1 MKVAIT
7 GSSGLIGS
15 ALVPALSA
23 AGHEVVTLVRRPA
36 SGANDISWDPVAG
49 RLDADA
55 LEGCEAVVHLAGATI
70 GTRWTKTQ
78 RQAILDSRVE
88 GTRLVSETIASLTT
102 KPRVLVAASA
112 IGVYGDRGD
121 EELSEASPPGD
132 GYLAEVVSAWEA
144 AAAPALDAGIRVAQL
159 RTGIVLAKHGG
170 ALQRLLLPTRL
181 GLGGPVGS
189 GRQWWSWV
197 TLDDA
202 VAAYRFALEQELAG
216 RFNVTAPTPVTN
228 RDFMKALGR
237 ALHRPAVLP
246 LPAFAVRLAF
256 GEMGEEVLLSGQR
269 VRPDALEA
277 AGFRFAQPE
286 IDGALAHVLAA

>member
-15 ALVPALSA
+15 ALVPALAA
-23 AGHEVVTLVRRPA
+23 AGHEVVRLVRRPA
-36 SGANDISWDPVAG
+36 SGADEISWDPAAG
-49 RLDADA
+49 ELDARA

-70 GTRWTKTQ
+70 GSRWSKTR
-78 RQAILDSRVE
+78 RRAILDSRVE
-88 GTRLVSETIASLTT
+88 GTRLVAETIASLTAR
-102 KPRVLVAASA
+102 PRVLVTASA

-121 EELSEASPPGD
+121 EELSEASPQGE
-132 GYLAEVVSAWEA
+132 GYLAEVVAAWEA

-159 RTGIVLAKHGG
+159 RTGIVLSKHGG

-181 GLGGPVGS
+181 GLGGPVGN

-202 VAAYRFALEQELAG
+202 VAAYLFALEHELAG
-216 RFNVTAPTPVTN
+216 PINVTAPSPVTN
-228 RDFMKALGR
+228 REFMKALGR
-237 ALHRPAVLP
+237 ALRRPAVVP

-256 GEMGEEVLLSGQR
+256 GEMGEEVLLAGQR

-286 IDGALAHVLAA
+286 LDGAFAHVLAS

>member
-23 AGHEVVTLVRRPA
+23 AGHEVVKLVRRPA
-36 SGANDISWDPVAG
+36 AGAAEISWDPAAG
-49 RLDADA
+49 ELDARA

-70 GTRWTKTQ
+70 GSRWSKTR
-78 RQAILDSRVE
+78 RRAILDSRVD
-88 GTRLVSETIASLTT
+88 GTRLLSETVASLTA
-102 KPRVLVAASA
+102 KPRVLVTASA
-112 IGVYGDRGD
+112 IGAYGDRSD
-121 EELSEASPPGD
+121 EELSEASPPGE
-132 GYLAEVVSAWEA
+132 GYLAEVVAAWEA
-144 AAAPALDAGIRVAQL
+144 AAAPARDAGIRVAQL
-159 RTGIVLAKHGG
+159 RTGIVLSKHGG

-181 GLGGPVGS
+181 CLGGPVGS

-202 VAAYRFALEQELAG
+202 VAAYLFALEHELAG
-216 RFNVTAPTPVTN
+216 PVNVTAPSPVTN
-228 RDFMKALGR
+228 REFMKALGR

-256 GEMGEEVLLSGQR
+256 GEMGEEVLLAGQR
-269 VRPDALEA
+269 VRSDALAA

-286 IDGALAHVLAA
+286 LDGAFAQVLAS